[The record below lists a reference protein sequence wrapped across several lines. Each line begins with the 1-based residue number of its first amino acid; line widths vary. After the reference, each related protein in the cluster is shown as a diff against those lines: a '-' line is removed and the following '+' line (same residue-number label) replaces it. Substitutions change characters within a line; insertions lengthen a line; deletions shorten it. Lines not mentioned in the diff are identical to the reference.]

1 MSSHSLVRVL
11 NVLMR
16 GITLL
21 CKFLLIFFL
30 AKFIDP
36 QDVGLY
42 GLLAGTIGY
51 ALFAVGFEFYT
62 YSTREIIG
70 SDRQQWLA
78 LIRDQSVLF
87 IFTYLL
93 VLPFV
98 LMAFFSGLLPWAYV
112 GWFFLLLILEH
123 VAQELNRLLV
133 VMSEQLLASVILFIR
148 SGAWCLLLVLLMWW
162 VPEARKLEWV
172 LAAWCVGAGLGC
184 LLGGARVLSLNKAAL
199 RSKVDWQWIG
209 KGLRLAIPLL
219 IASLAIRG
227 VFTFDRY
234 WVESIVG
241 LDVLGVYVLFIGIA
255 TSIISFLD
263 AGIVVFLYPK
273 IVAAAKVGDD
283 KAFCDGMRKLFL
295 DISIVTFSL
304 VGIALVLSR
313 PILAWIDKDI
323 YMENFY
329 LLKWLFLAIV
339 LYAASMVPHVGLYA
353 HGRDRVILFSQ
364 LCGLAVFC
372 LAVYWGASSY
382 GVVMVPWALCLS
394 FLTILIWKFLA
405 YRAMRNSQGALI

>member
-1 MSSHSLVRVL
+1 MSSNSLVRVL

-16 GITLL
+16 GVTLL

-30 AKFIDP
+30 AKFLEP
-36 QDVGLY
+36 NDVGLY

-62 YSTREIIG
+62 YSTRELIG

-78 LIRDQSVLF
+78 LIRDQSVF
-87 IFTYLL
+87 FFFTYLF
-93 VLPFV
+93 VLPFA
-98 LMAFFSGLLPWAYV
+98 LMAFFSGLLPWSYA

-133 VMSEQLLASVILFIR
+133 VISEQLLASVILFLR
-148 SGAWCLLLVLLMWW
+148 SGAWCLLLALLMWW
-162 VPEARKLEWV
+162 VPETRKLEWV
-172 LAAWCVGAGLGC
+172 LGAWCIGAGLGC
-184 LLGGARVLSLNKAAL
+184 LLGGARILSLNKAAL

-255 TSIISFLD
+255 TSIVSFLD
-263 AGIVVFLYPK
+263 AGVVVFLYPK

-283 KAFCDGMRKLFL
+283 KAFCDGMKKLFS
-295 DISIVTFSL
+295 DILLVTLVL
-304 VGIALVLSR
+304 VGLALVVSR

-323 YMENFY
+323 YMENLY

-353 HGRDRVILFSQ
+353 HGQDRAILFSQ

-372 LAVYWGASSY
+372 LGVYWGASSY

-394 FLTILIWKFLA
+394 FLA
-405 YRAMRNSQGALI
+405 YCAMRNGQGVLI